1 MRNSILT
8 KVILLIAI
16 SIISSCKNKDE
27 LYLFEA
33 RGRVTNKVTGEPI
46 EGVKIT
52 LENGS
57 AESWFGSSS
66 NPEVKAVTYTDAN
79 GFYEIKIN
87 ANHNHAFLYPSK
99 QAYEFNYKRSE
110 TSGSTDGFRYVNRGS
125 QEIDMQMDGIAYF
138 NSTFYKTSAP
148 QKDQDSLKIN
158 LLSYEDLTI
167 GLRSLGTKLHKGKG
181 SFTFFNDGDESGII
195 TKGDSYLRYKLEF
208 TTDGVWQTKIDSVF
222 LPTSL
227 EVFRDTIYY

>member
-99 QAYEFNYKRSE
+99 QAYEFNYKRTE

-138 NSTFYKTSAP
+138 NSPFYKTSAP
-148 QKDQDSLKIN
+148 QKDQDSLKIT
-158 LLSYEDLTI
+158 LLSYESI
-167 GLRSLGTKLHKGKG
+167 GEQYYWYNQFYKGKG
-181 SFTFFNDGDESGII
+181 AFLI
-195 TKGDSYLRYKLEF
+195 TYPDKDVLSKGDRYLRYKLEF
-208 TTDGVWQTKIDSVF
+208 TKDGVWQTKIDSVF

-227 EVFRDTIYY
+227 EVYRDTIYY

>member
-52 LENGS
+52 LENGA

-99 QAYEFNYKRSE
+99 QAYEFNYKRTE

-138 NSTFYKTSAP
+138 NSPFYKTSAP
-148 QKDQDSLKIN
+148 QKDQDSLKIT
-158 LLSYEDLTI
+158 LLSYESI
-167 GLRSLGTKLHKGKG
+167 GEQYYWYNQFYKGKG
-181 SFTFFNDGDESGII
+181 AFLI
-195 TKGDSYLRYKLEF
+195 TYPDKDVLSKGDRYLRYKLEF
-208 TTDGVWQTKIDSVF
+208 TKDGVWQTKIDSVF

-227 EVFRDTIYY
+227 EVYRDTIYY

>member
-16 SIISSCKNKDE
+16 TCISSCKNKDE

-33 RGRVTNKVTGEPI
+33 RGRVTNKVTGEPL

-52 LENGS
+52 LENG
-57 AESWFGSSS
+57 AAGSFLGNTA
-66 NPEVKAVTYTDAN
+66 NPDVEDVTYTDVN
-79 GFYEIKIN
+79 GFYHVKIN

-99 QAYEFNYKRSE
+99 QGYEFKYKRTE
-110 TSGSTDGFRYVNRGS
+110 TSGSTDGFRYVKRGS
-125 QEIDMQMDGIAYF
+125 QEIDMEMDGIAYF
-138 NSTFYKTSAP
+138 NSPFYKTSAP
-148 QKDQDSLKIN
+148 QKDQDSLKIT
-158 LLSYEDLTI
+158 LLSYEDLSDD
-167 GLRSLGTKLHKGKG
+167 LRSLAASVYKGKG
-181 SFTFFNDGDESGII
+181 TFYFLYDDFPVKAIGDR
-195 TKGDSYLRYKLEF
+195 YLRYKLEF

-227 EVFRDTIYY
+227 EVYRDTIYY

>member
-138 NSTFYKTSAP
+138 NSPFYKTSAP
-148 QKDQDSLKIN
+148 QKDQDSLKIT
-158 LLSYEDLTI
+158 LLSYEDLN
-167 GLRSLGTKLHKGKG
+167 KLYLLDPRLYNGKG
-181 SFTFFNDGDESGII
+181 VFHYPTLNYPFKV
-195 TKGDSYLRYKLEF
+195 KGDRYLRYKLEF

>member
-1 MRNSILT
+1 MRNLILT

-16 SIISSCKNKDE
+16 TCISSCKNKDE

-52 LENGS
+52 LENGA
-57 AESWFGSSS
+57 AESFLGNTA
-66 NPEVKAVTYTDAN
+66 NPDVEDVTYTDAN
-79 GFYEIKIN
+79 GFYHVKIK

-99 QAYEFNYKRSE
+99 QGYEFKYKRTE

-125 QEIDMQMDGIAYF
+125 QEIDMELEGIAYF
-138 NSTFYKTSAP
+138 NSPFYKTSAT
-148 QKDQDSLKIN
+148 QTNQDSLKIT
-158 LLSYEDLTI
+158 LLSYEDINKLYNSREPF
-167 GLRSLGTKLHKGKG
+167 LRKGKG
-181 SFTFFNDGDESGII
+181 VFYYAYEDSKT
-195 TKGDSYLRYKLEF
+195 TVKGDRYLRYKLEF

-227 EVFRDTIYY
+227 EVYRDTIYY

>member
-8 KVILLIAI
+8 KIILLIAI
-16 SIISSCKNKDE
+16 LIIYSCKNKDE

-52 LENGS
+52 LENGA

-66 NPEVKAVTYTDAN
+66 NPEVKAVAYTDAN

-138 NSTFYKTSAP
+138 NSPFYKTSAT
-148 QKDQDSLKIN
+148 QNNDDKLVVSL
-158 LLSYEDLTI
+158 LDYENIENKHVTWSDI
-167 GLRSLGTKLHKGKG
+167 KFDGKG
-181 SFTFFNDGDESGII
+181 LFII
-195 TKGDSYLRYKLEF
+195 STNPYVIPNMKGDRYLRYKLEF

-227 EVFRDTIYY
+227 EVYRDTIYY

>member
-16 SIISSCKNKDE
+16 TSVSSCKNKDE

-52 LENGS
+52 LENG
-57 AESWFGSSS
+57 AAGSFLGNTT
-66 NPEVKAVTYTDAN
+66 NPDVEDVTYTDAN

-87 ANHNHAFLYPSK
+87 VNHNHAFLYPSK
-99 QAYEFNYKRSE
+99 QGYEFKYKRTE
-110 TSGSTDGFRYVNRGS
+110 TSGSTDGFRYVKRGS
-125 QEIDMQMDGIAYF
+125 QEIDMEMDGIAYF
-138 NSTFYKTSAP
+138 NSPFYKTSAT
-148 QKDQDSLKIN
+148 QKDQDSLKIT
-158 LLSYEDLTI
+158 LLSYEDLDDD
-167 GLRSLGTKLHKGKG
+167 LRSLGASVYKGKG
-181 SFTFFNDGDESGII
+181 VFSFFISGREVIANGDR
-195 TKGDSYLRYKLEF
+195 YLRYKLEF
-208 TTDGVWQTKIDSVF
+208 TTDGVWHTKIDSVF

>member
-8 KVILLIAI
+8 KIILLIAI
-16 SIISSCKNKDE
+16 LIIYSCKNKDE

-52 LENGS
+52 LENGA

-66 NPEVKAVTYTDAN
+66 NPEVKAVAYTDAN

-99 QAYEFNYKRSE
+99 QAYEFKYKASE
-110 TSGSTDGFRYVNRGS
+110 TDGSSDGFRYVNRGS

-138 NSTFYKTSAP
+138 NSPFYKTSAP
-148 QKDQDSLKIN
+148 QKDQDSLKIT
-158 LLSYEDLTI
+158 LLSYKDLSEQYYWYNQLFKGI
-167 GLRSLGTKLHKGKG
+167 GAFL
-181 SFTFFNDGDESGII
+181 I
-195 TKGDSYLRYKLEF
+195 TYPDKDVLSKGDRYLRYKLEF